1 MHLLNVPEINRRF
14 SRPYMVPGPRN
25 QDIQGTTGNMVLL
38 SRLSSLLHMQIA
50 GTRWKSYIASP
61 ANPVGKENEMEIVE
75 GNSFRGDKYNC
86 VSPREKD
93 TDADSSDDGLQRIT
107 SGNEHTEEKVP
118 TFLGTNTKIVLL
130 TQALARSL
138 PREPHHNMNL

>member
-1 MHLLNVPEINRRF
+1 MGEHFGNVEKHI
-14 SRPYMVPGPRN
+14 S
-25 QDIQGTTGNMVLL
+25 
-38 SRLSSLLHMQIA
+38 
-50 GTRWKSYIASP
+50 RWKSYIASP

-86 VSPREKD
+86 VSPSEKD

-118 TFLGTNTKIVLL
+118 TFLGTTGNEYITILKLKQVTKLWNT
-130 TQALARSL
+130 
-138 PREPHHNMNL
+138 H